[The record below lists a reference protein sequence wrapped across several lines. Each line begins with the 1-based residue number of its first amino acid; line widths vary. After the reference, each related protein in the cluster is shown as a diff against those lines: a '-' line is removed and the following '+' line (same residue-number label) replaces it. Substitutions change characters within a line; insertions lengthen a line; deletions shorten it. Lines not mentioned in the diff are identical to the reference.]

1 MRGFPGAFA
10 GYAPS
15 VCCFLE
21 CCGVACE
28 CRPEGQERGKP
39 QEAQTRRKAV
49 MIDVLGIS
57 GYELVP
63 ICELVGVLEGDW
75 LKRDEVQ

>member
-1 MRGFPGAFA
+1 MHPRFVAFWNVVGLPASAGQRGRSGAN
-10 GYAPS
+10 
-15 VCCFLE
+15 
-21 CCGVACE
+21 
-28 CRPEGQERGKP
+28 RRKRK
-39 QEAQTRRKAV
+39 TRRKAV